1 MIMDWTDLKA
11 YVGAS
16 SNDDAYVEEC
26 WNTSKDLVAS
36 YIASTKV
43 PVGVLKRCYLEVGSE
58 LYNRRNA
65 PMGVSQYAT
74 YDGAPINTARDP
86 LVGVYPLLNRYM
98 VRFA

>member
-1 MIMDWTDLKA
+1 MDWTDLKA

-26 WNTSKDLVAS
+26 WNTSKELVAS

-43 PVGVLKRCYLEVGSE
+43 PVAVLKRCYLEVGSE
-58 LYNRRNA
+58 LFNRRNA

-98 VRFA
+98 VRFG

>member
-1 MIMDWTDLKA
+1 MDWTDLKA

-16 SNDDAYVEEC
+16 TTDDDYVEEC

-43 PVGVLKRCYLEVGSE
+43 PVNVLKRCYLEVGSE
-58 LYNRRNA
+58 LFHRRSA

>member
-1 MIMDWTDLKA
+1 MDWTDLKA

-16 SNDDAYVEEC
+16 TNDDEYVQEC
-26 WNTSKDLVAS
+26 FDTAKELVAS
-36 YIASTKV
+36 YIKSAKI
-43 PVGVLKRCYLEVGSE
+43 PAGVLKRCYLEVGSE
-58 LYNRRNA
+58 LFQRRNA

-74 YDGAPINTARDP
+74 YNGTPINVNRDP

>member
-1 MIMDWTDLKA
+1 MDWTDLKA

-26 WNTSKDLVAS
+26 WDTSKDLVAS

-58 LYNRRNA
+58 LFHRRSA
-65 PMGVSQYAT
+65 PMGISQYSA
-74 YDGAPINTARDP
+74 YDGAPIRIARDP
-86 LVGVYPLLNRYM
+86 LAGVYPLLNRYM

>member
-1 MIMDWTDLKA
+1 MDWTDLKA

-26 WNTSKDLVAS
+26 WDTARALLAS

-43 PVGVLKRCYLEVGSE
+43 PVDVLKRCYLEVGSE
-58 LYNRRNA
+58 LFQRRNA

-74 YDGAPINTARDP
+74 YDAAPLNTARDP

>member
-1 MIMDWTDLKA
+1 MNWEDLKA

-16 SNDDAYVEEC
+16 ESDDAYVEEC
-26 WNTSKDLVAS
+26 WDTARDLIAS
-36 YIASTKV
+36 YVQSTKI
-43 PVGVLKRCYLEVGSE
+43 PANILKRCYLEVGSE
-58 LYNRRNA
+58 LFHRRSA

-74 YDGAPINTARDP
+74 FDGTPIRVARDP

>member
-1 MIMDWTDLKA
+1 MNWEDLKA

-16 SNDDAYVEEC
+16 EMDDEYVQEC
-26 WNTSKDLVAS
+26 WDAARDLIAS
-36 YIASTKV
+36 YVQSTKI
-43 PVGVLKRCYLEVGSE
+43 PSNVLKRCYLEVGSE
-58 LYNRRNA
+58 LFHRRSA

-74 YDGAPINTARDP
+74 FDGQPVRVARDP